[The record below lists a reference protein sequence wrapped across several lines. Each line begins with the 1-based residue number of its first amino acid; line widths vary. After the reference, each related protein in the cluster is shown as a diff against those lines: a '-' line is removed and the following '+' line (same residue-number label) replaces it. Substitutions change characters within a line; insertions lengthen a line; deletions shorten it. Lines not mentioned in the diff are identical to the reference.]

1 MHRRKHRLSAQALAC
16 WIIASICAVAGYFV
30 PKWIAV
36 IAEAEARQLTYQS
49 QAEIAEQAIG
59 ASVAYLAAIGLFA
72 GLTIYFA
79 AAGRRAQKNL
89 NAEIMRQRSAETHR
103 DVLLAIR
110 EGRAPPPFF
119 LYLRPFYADELLV
132 ENPRASSI
140 PFLPSHYYEPAV
152 SWESVFAERVE
163 TFGRFVSLGTT
174 SDSLSADRIESD
186 ESTWMNDFVLLAS
199 FANCIF
205 VWPSTRPGTRW
216 EINWLLRKDLVRKSV
231 FVIADGYDAFTEMC
245 GDTWDYVRAFLL
257 KLGFA
262 PPAERGCLFTA
273 DNKIALHRRLRLSR
287 WRAQTT
293 LREIITVVGE
303 RDLARGWDL
312 WRSAQAEQQDAASQ
326 WQLDELDLVLPCVMC
341 GSALETIV
349 CSVCEQATGPHPTDD
364 ADIEVIAPYND
375 SARLV
380 FNALG
385 QVHLRSISQVAS
397 AEAAVQ

>member
-16 WIIASICAVAGYFV
+16 WIIASICALAAYFV
-30 PKWIAV
+30 PNWIAV
-36 IAEAEARQLTYQS
+36 IAEAEARHLTYQS
-49 QAEIAEQAIG
+49 QADIAEQVIG

-72 GLTIYFA
+72 GLTVCFA

-89 NAEIMRQRSAETHR
+89 NAQIMRQRSADTHR

-132 ENPRASSI
+132 ENPRAGSI

-163 TFGRFVSLGTT
+163 AFGRFVSLGTT

-216 EINWLLRKDLVRKSV
+216 EINWLLRKDLARKSV
-231 FVIADGYDAFTEMC
+231 FVIADGYDEFAELC

-262 PPAERGCLFTA
+262 PPTERGCLFTA
-273 DNKIALHRRLRLSR
+273 DNRMALHRRLRLSR
-287 WRAQTT
+287 WRAHTT
-293 LREIITVVGE
+293 LREIINVVGE
-303 RDLARGWDL
+303 RDLTRGWDL
-312 WRSAQAEQQDAASQ
+312 WRAAQTELQDATNQ
-326 WQLDELDLVLPCVMC
+326 WQLDELDLVLPCVIC

-349 CSVCEQATGPHPTDD
+349 CSVCEQAAGTQTADD
-364 ADIEVIAPYND
+364 QDIEVVAPYND
-375 SARLV
+375 SARPV

-385 QVHLRSISQVAS
+385 QVHLWSISQAAT
-397 AEAAVQ
+397 AEPSVQ